1 MTTERE
7 LTLKE
12 WCARLPESHRV
23 NRELAELEAKLD
35 VFDEMDEMLRIC
47 LKANVNMAEQ
57 LDRVRGL
64 KPFVLADDQ
73 TFAVYYD
80 ELESTLGDEDE

>member
-1 MTTERE
+1 MKMIEPHE
-7 LTLKE
+7 LIEKLQAE
-12 WCARLPESHRV
+12 V
-23 NRELAELEAKLD
+23 AELEAKLD

-80 ELESTLGDEDE
+80 ELESALGDEDE